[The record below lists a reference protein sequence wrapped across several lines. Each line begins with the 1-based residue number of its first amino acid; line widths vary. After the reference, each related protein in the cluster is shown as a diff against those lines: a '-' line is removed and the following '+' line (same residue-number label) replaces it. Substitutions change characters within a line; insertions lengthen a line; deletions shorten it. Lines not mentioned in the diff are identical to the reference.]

1 MRSRQID
8 FTDTERS
15 IRGEDEQVR
24 TVTVKLQ
31 KLEQS
36 IYDKQKSNFQLNDAS
51 LVLVGQI

>member
-15 IRGEDEQVR
+15 IRGGDEQVR

-51 LVLVGQI
+51 LVLVG

>member
-24 TVTVKLQ
+24 LVTMKLQ

-36 IYDKQKSNFQLNDAS
+36 IYEKQKSNFQLNDAS